1 MIEKNFNFFFNPV
14 SKVKGIGPKI
24 KKLFNEKKIDTNI
37 DLIFNFPYGLIDRTH
52 CPKLNNL
59 EIGKIS
65 TIFVKVR
72 KHNFPRIRRLPN
84 TVQCFDET
92 GEINIVF
99 FNSRENYIKEILPIN
114 SEVIISGK
122 VNFYKNKYQI
132 TNPDYA
138 TSINNEEKVTK
149 IMPTYASLKGISN
162 KTINKIYENI
172 IKEIPDVPEWH
183 RDHIIKNNK
192 WFSFKDSLIQL
203 HNPKKIEDLDKN
215 SLTYER
221 ISFDEIFSNLL
232 IFAQIKKKIA
242 TIYKKPKLFSSDQKL
257 KLIKNLSFT
266 LTKDQETI
274 IKEIDDSLKSD
285 KKMIRLLQ
293 GDVGSGKTIISIITG
308 LNVVAA
314 GYQVALM
321 CPTEILATQHLNL
334 IRSLTKGQDINVE
347 ILSSGINK
355 KRQIEIKK
363 ELVEGKI
370 NFLIGTHSL
379 FQETV
384 SFSNLGLI
392 IIDEQHKFGVRQR
405 INLSDK
411 GGVNCDVLLMSAT
424 PIPRT
429 LILSTYGDMDIST
442 LKEKPFKKTTIVTN
456 IIPEKKIPDLIN
468 LIKKKIESDQ
478 QIYWICPLIE
488 ESTKVNLTP
497 VLERF
502 KYITKFFPENVAVMH
517 GNLKNDEKNIVMK
530 NFLQKKFSIL
540 ISTTVVEVG
549 VDNPNAN
556 TIIIENSE
564 RFGLAQLHQ
573 LRGRV
578 GRGIENGECILVYS
592 KSISENGK
600 KRLKILKESNDGFYI
615 SEQDLKLRGFGDI
628 IGYKQSG
635 QKDFI
640 VADPM
645 FHSHLFELAK
655 QETDFYTQANLPI
668 EKFNVLLKF
677 FKKDKILNIIDS
689 G

>member
-1 MIEKNFNFFFNPV
+1 M
-14 SKVKGIGPKI
+14 
-24 KKLFNEKKIDTNI
+24 
-37 DLIFNFPYGLIDRTH
+37 
-52 CPKLNNL
+52 
-59 EIGKIS
+59 
-65 TIFVKVR
+65 
-72 KHNFPRIRRLPN
+72 
-84 TVQCFDET
+84 
-92 GEINIVF
+92 
-99 FNSRENYIKEILPIN
+99 
-114 SEVIISGK
+114 
-122 VNFYKNKYQI
+122 
-132 TNPDYA
+132 
-138 TSINNEEKVTK
+138 
-149 IMPTYASLKGISN
+149 
-162 KTINKIYENI
+162 
-172 IKEIPDVPEWH
+172 
-183 RDHIIKNNK
+183 
-192 WFSFKDSLIQL
+192 
-203 HNPKKIEDLDKN
+203 
-215 SLTYER
+215 
-221 ISFDEIFSNLL
+221 
-232 IFAQIKKKIA
+232 
-242 TIYKKPKLFSSDQKL
+242 
-257 KLIKNLSFT
+257 KNLSFT

-274 IKEIDDSLKSD
+274 IKEIDDSLKSN

-308 LNVVAA
+308 LNVIAA

-334 IRSLTKGQDINVE
+334 IKSLTKEQNINVE

-363 ELVEGKI
+363 EVLEGKI

-384 SFSNLGLI
+384 SFFNLGLI
-392 IIDEQHKFGVRQR
+392 IIDEQHKFGVKQR
-405 INLSDK
+405 ISLSDK
-411 GGVNCDVLLMSAT
+411 GGENCDVLLMSAT

-442 LKEKPFKKTTIVTN
+442 LKEKPFKKTTIITN
-456 IIPEKKIPDLIN
+456 IIPENKIPDLIN
-468 LIKKKIESDQ
+468 LIKKKIESKQ

-488 ESTKVNLTP
+488 ESKKVNLTP

-502 KYITKFFPENVAVMH
+502 KYLTKYFPENVIVMH
-517 GNLKNDEKNIVMK
+517 GNLKNEEKNIVMK
-530 NFLQKKFSIL
+530 NFLEKKFSIL

-556 TIIIENSE
+556 MIIIENSE

-645 FHSHLFELAK
+645 YHSHLFELAK
-655 QETDFYTQANLPI
+655 QETDFYTQANLSL

>member
-132 TNPDYA
+132 TNPDYV

-257 KLIKNLSFT
+257 KLIKNLPFT

-274 IKEIDDSLKSD
+274 IEEIDDSLKSD

-468 LIKKKIESDQ
+468 LIKKKIESKQ

-530 NFLQKKFSIL
+530 NFLEKKFSIL

>member
-257 KLIKNLSFT
+257 KLIKNLPFT

-468 LIKKKIESDQ
+468 LIKKKIESEQ

-502 KYITKFFPENVAVMH
+502 KYITKFFPENVTVMH

-530 NFLQKKFSIL
+530 SFLEKKFSIL

>member
-65 TIFVKVR
+65 TIFVKVK

-84 TVQCFDET
+84 TVQCYDET

-114 SEVIISGK
+114 GEVIVSGK

-132 TNPDYA
+132 TNPDYV
-138 TSINNEEKVTK
+138 TSTNNEEKVTK

-162 KTINKIYENI
+162 KTVNKIYENI
-172 IKEIPDVPEWH
+172 IKDIPDVPEWH
-183 RDHIIKNNK
+183 RDHIIKNNN
-192 WFSFKDSLIQL
+192 WLSFKHSLVQL

-215 SLTYER
+215 SLAYER

-232 IFAQIKKKIA
+232 IFAQIKKKNA
-242 TIYKKPKLFSSDQKL
+242 NVYKKPKIFSSDLKL

-274 IKEIDDSLKSD
+274 IKEIDDSLKSN

-308 LNVVAA
+308 LNVIAA

-334 IRSLTKGQDINVE
+334 IKSLTKEQNINVE

-355 KRQIEIKK
+355 KKQIEIKK
-363 ELVEGKI
+363 EVLEGKI

-384 SFSNLGLI
+384 SFFNLGLI
-392 IIDEQHKFGVRQR
+392 IIDEQHKFGVKQR
-405 INLSDK
+405 ISLSDK
-411 GGVNCDVLLMSAT
+411 GGENCDVLLMSAT

-442 LKEKPFKKTTIVTN
+442 LKEKPFKKTTIITN
-456 IIPEKKIPDLIN
+456 IIPENKIPDLIN
-468 LIKKKIESDQ
+468 LIKKKIESKQ

-488 ESTKVNLTP
+488 ESKKVNLTP

-502 KYITKFFPENVAVMH
+502 KYLTKYFPENVIVMH
-517 GNLKNDEKNIVMK
+517 GNLKNEEKNIVMK
-530 NFLQKKFSIL
+530 NFLEKKFSIL

-556 TIIIENSE
+556 MIIIENSE

-645 FHSHLFELAK
+645 YHSHLFELAK
-655 QETDFYTQANLPI
+655 QETDFYTQANLSL

>member
-1 MIEKNFNFFFNPV
+1 MIEKDFNFFFNPV

-132 TNPDYA
+132 TNPDYV

-192 WFSFKDSLIQL
+192 WFSFKESLIQL

-257 KLIKNLSFT
+257 KLIKNLPFT

-468 LIKKKIESDQ
+468 LIKKKIESEQ

-530 NFLQKKFSIL
+530 NFLEKKFSIL

-655 QETDFYTQANLPI
+655 QETDFYIQANLPI

>member
-65 TIFVKVR
+65 TIFVKVK

-84 TVQCFDET
+84 TVQCYDET

-114 SEVIISGK
+114 GDVIVSGK

-132 TNPDYA
+132 TNPDYV
-138 TSINNEEKVTK
+138 TSTNNEEKVTK

-162 KTINKIYENI
+162 KTVNKIYENI
-172 IKEIPDVPEWH
+172 IKDIPDVPEWH
-183 RDHIIKNNK
+183 RDHIIKNNN
-192 WFSFKDSLIQL
+192 WLSFKHSLVQL

-215 SLTYER
+215 SLAYER

-242 TIYKKPKLFSSDQKL
+242 NVYKKPKIFSSDLKL
-257 KLIKNLSFT
+257 KFIKNLSFT
-266 LTKDQETI
+266 LTKDQEAI
-274 IKEIDDSLKSD
+274 IKEIDDSLKSN

-308 LNVVAA
+308 LNVIAA

-334 IRSLTKGQDINVE
+334 IKSLTKEQNINVE

-363 ELVEGKI
+363 EVLEGKI

-384 SFSNLGLI
+384 SFFNLGLI
-392 IIDEQHKFGVRQR
+392 IIDEQHKFGVKQR
-405 INLSDK
+405 ISLSDK
-411 GGVNCDVLLMSAT
+411 GGENCDVLLMSAT

-442 LKEKPFKKTTIVTN
+442 LKEKPFKKTTIITN
-456 IIPEKKIPDLIN
+456 IIPENKIPDLIN
-468 LIKKKIESDQ
+468 LIKKKIESKQ

-488 ESTKVNLTP
+488 ESKKVNLTP

-502 KYITKFFPENVAVMH
+502 KYLTKYFPENVIVMH
-517 GNLKNDEKNIVMK
+517 GNLKNEEKNIVMK
-530 NFLQKKFSIL
+530 NFLEKKFSIL

-556 TIIIENSE
+556 MIIIENSE

-645 FHSHLFELAK
+645 YHSHLFELAK
-655 QETDFYTQANLPI
+655 QETDFYTQANLSL

-677 FKKDKILNIIDS
+677 FKKDKISNIIDS

>member
-1 MIEKNFNFFFNPV
+1 MLEKNFNFFFNPV

-132 TNPDYA
+132 TNPDYV

-192 WFSFKDSLIQL
+192 WFSFKESLIQL

-257 KLIKNLSFT
+257 KLINNLSFT

-442 LKEKPFKKTTIVTN
+442 LKEKPFKNTTIVTN

-468 LIKKKIESDQ
+468 LIKKKIESEQ

-502 KYITKFFPENVAVMH
+502 KFITKFFPENAAVMH

-530 NFLQKKFSIL
+530 NFLEKKFSIL

>member
-132 TNPDYA
+132 TNPDYV

-242 TIYKKPKLFSSDQKL
+242 TIYKKPKLFSSDQRL

-411 GGVNCDVLLMSAT
+411 GGENCDVLLMSAT

-468 LIKKKIESDQ
+468 LIKKKIESKQ

-488 ESTKVNLTP
+488 ESAKVNLTP

-530 NFLQKKFSIL
+530 NFLEKKFSIL

>member
-84 TVQCFDET
+84 TVQCFDEA

-132 TNPDYA
+132 TNPDYV

-242 TIYKKPKLFSSDQKL
+242 TIYKKPKLFSSDQRL
-257 KLIKNLSFT
+257 QLIKNLSFT

>member
-183 RDHIIKNNK
+183 REHIIKNNK

-257 KLIKNLSFT
+257 KLINNLSFT

-468 LIKKKIESDQ
+468 LIKKKIESEQ

-530 NFLQKKFSIL
+530 SFLEKKFSIL

>member
-1 MIEKNFNFFFNPV
+1 MK
-14 SKVKGIGPKI
+14 
-24 KKLFNEKKIDTNI
+24 KKIDTNI

-132 TNPDYA
+132 TNPDYV

-192 WFSFKDSLIQL
+192 WFSFKESLIQL

-257 KLIKNLSFT
+257 KLIKNLPFT

-468 LIKKKIESDQ
+468 LIKKKIESEQ

-502 KYITKFFPENVAVMH
+502 KFITKFFPENAAVMH

-530 NFLQKKFSIL
+530 NFLEKKFSIL

>member
-65 TIFVKVR
+65 TIFVKVK

-84 TVQCFDET
+84 TVQCYDET

-114 SEVIISGK
+114 GEVIVSGK

-132 TNPDYA
+132 TNPDYV
-138 TSINNEEKVTK
+138 TSTNNEEKVTK

-162 KTINKIYENI
+162 KTVNKIYENI
-172 IKEIPDVPEWH
+172 IKDIPDVPEWH
-183 RDHIIKNNK
+183 RDHIIKNNN
-192 WFSFKDSLIQL
+192 WLSFKHSLVQL
-203 HNPKKIEDLDKN
+203 HNPKKIDDLDKN
-215 SLTYER
+215 SLAYER

-242 TIYKKPKLFSSDQKL
+242 NVYKKPKIFSSDLKL
-257 KLIKNLSFT
+257 KLINNLSFT
-266 LTKDQETI
+266 LTKDQEAI
-274 IKEIDDSLKSD
+274 IKEIDDSLKGN

-308 LNVVAA
+308 LNVIAA

-334 IRSLTKGQDINVE
+334 IKSLTKEQNINVE

-363 ELVEGKI
+363 EVLEGKI

-392 IIDEQHKFGVRQR
+392 IIDEQHKFGVKQR
-405 INLSDK
+405 ISLSDK
-411 GGVNCDVLLMSAT
+411 GGENCDVLLMSAT

-442 LKEKPFKKTTIVTN
+442 LKEKPFKKTTIITN
-456 IIPEKKIPDLIN
+456 IIPENKIPDLIN
-468 LIKKKIESDQ
+468 LIKKKIESKQ

-488 ESTKVNLTP
+488 ESKKVNLTP

-502 KYITKFFPENVAVMH
+502 KYLTKYFPENVIVMH
-517 GNLKNDEKNIVMK
+517 GNLKNEEKNIVMK
-530 NFLQKKFSIL
+530 NFLEKKFSIL

-556 TIIIENSE
+556 MIIIENSE

-645 FHSHLFELAK
+645 YHSHLFELAK
-655 QETDFYTQANLPI
+655 QETDFYTQANLSL

>member
-232 IFAQIKKKIA
+232 IFAQIKKKNA

-257 KLIKNLSFT
+257 KLIKNLPFT

-274 IKEIDDSLKSD
+274 IEEIDDSLKSD

-530 NFLQKKFSIL
+530 SFLEKKFSIL

>member
-132 TNPDYA
+132 TNPDYV

-192 WFSFKDSLIQL
+192 WFSFKESLIQL

-242 TIYKKPKLFSSDQKL
+242 TIYKKPKLFSSAQKL

-411 GGVNCDVLLMSAT
+411 GGENCDVLLMSAT

-468 LIKKKIESDQ
+468 LIKKKIESEQ

-530 NFLQKKFSIL
+530 NFLEKKFSIL

>member
-132 TNPDYA
+132 TNPDYV

-257 KLIKNLSFT
+257 KLIKNLPFT

-293 GDVGSGKTIISIITG
+293 GDVGSGKTIISIING

-468 LIKKKIESDQ
+468 LIKKKIESKQ

-668 EKFNVLLKF
+668 EKFNLLLKF

>member
-132 TNPDYA
+132 TNPDYV

-257 KLIKNLSFT
+257 KLINNLSFT

-530 NFLQKKFSIL
+530 SFLEKKFSIL

>member
-65 TIFVKVR
+65 TIFVKVK

-84 TVQCFDET
+84 TVQCYDET

-114 SEVIISGK
+114 GEVIVSGK

-132 TNPDYA
+132 TNPDYV
-138 TSINNEEKVTK
+138 TSTNNEEKVTK

-162 KTINKIYENI
+162 KTVNKIYENI
-172 IKEIPDVPEWH
+172 IKDIPDVPEWH
-183 RDHIIKNNK
+183 RDHIIKNNN
-192 WFSFKDSLIQL
+192 WLSFKHSLVQL
-203 HNPKKIEDLDKN
+203 HNPKKIEDLGKN
-215 SLTYER
+215 SLAYER

-242 TIYKKPKLFSSDQKL
+242 NVYKKPKIFSSDLKL

-274 IKEIDDSLKSD
+274 IKEIDDSLKSN

-308 LNVVAA
+308 LNVIAA

-334 IRSLTKGQDINVE
+334 IKSLTMEQNINVE

-355 KRQIEIKK
+355 QRQIEIKK
-363 ELVEGKI
+363 EVLEGKI

-392 IIDEQHKFGVRQR
+392 IIDEQHKFGVKQR
-405 INLSDK
+405 ISLSDK
-411 GGVNCDVLLMSAT
+411 GGENCDVLLMSAT

-442 LKEKPFKKTTIVTN
+442 LKEKPFKKTTIITN
-456 IIPEKKIPDLIN
+456 IIPENKIPDLIN
-468 LIKKKIESDQ
+468 LIKKKIESKQ

-488 ESTKVNLTP
+488 ESKKVNLTP

-502 KYITKFFPENVAVMH
+502 KYLTKYFPENVIAMH
-517 GNLKNDEKNIVMK
+517 GNLKNEEKNIVMK
-530 NFLQKKFSIL
+530 NFLEKKFSIL

-556 TIIIENSE
+556 MIIIENSE

-645 FHSHLFELAK
+645 YHSHLFELAK
-655 QETDFYTQANLPI
+655 QETDFYTQANLSL

>member
-99 FNSRENYIKEILPIN
+99 FNSRENYIKEILPVN

-132 TNPDYA
+132 TNPDYV

-242 TIYKKPKLFSSDQKL
+242 TIYKKPKLFSSDQRL

-530 NFLQKKFSIL
+530 SFLEKKFSIL

>member
-232 IFAQIKKKIA
+232 IFSQIKKKIA

-257 KLIKNLSFT
+257 KLINNLSFT

-530 NFLQKKFSIL
+530 SFLEKKFSIL

-578 GRGIENGECILVYS
+578 GRGIENGQCILVYS

>member
-65 TIFVKVR
+65 TIFVKVK

-84 TVQCFDET
+84 IVQCFDET

-114 SEVIISGK
+114 GEVIISGK

-132 TNPDYA
+132 TNPDYV
-138 TSINNEEKVTK
+138 TSTNNEEKVTK

-172 IKEIPDVPEWH
+172 IKEIPDIQEWH
-183 RDHIIKNNK
+183 RDHIIKNNN
-192 WFSFKDSLIQL
+192 WLSFKHSLVQL

-215 SLTYER
+215 SLAYER

-242 TIYKKPKLFSSDQKL
+242 NVYKKPKIFSSDLKL
-257 KLIKNLSFT
+257 RLIKNLSFT

-274 IKEIDDSLKSD
+274 IKEIEESLKKD

-308 LNVVAA
+308 LNVIAA

-334 IRSLTKGQDINVE
+334 IKSLTKEQNINVE
-347 ILSSGINK
+347 ILSSSINK
-355 KRQIEIKK
+355 KKQIEIKK
-363 ELVEGKI
+363 EVLEGKI

-392 IIDEQHKFGVRQR
+392 IIDEQHKFGVKQR
-405 INLSDK
+405 ISLSDK
-411 GGVNCDVLLMSAT
+411 GGENCDVLLMSAT

-442 LKEKPFKKTTIVTN
+442 LKEKPFKKTTIITN
-456 IIPEKKIPDLIN
+456 IIPENKIPDLIN
-468 LIKKKIESDQ
+468 LIKKKIESKQ

-488 ESTKVNLTP
+488 ESKKVNLTP

-502 KYITKFFPENVAVMH
+502 KYLTKYFPENVIVMH

-530 NFLQKKFSIL
+530 NFLEKRFSIL

-556 TIIIENSE
+556 TIVIENSE

-645 FHSHLFELAK
+645 YHSHLFELAK
-655 QETDFYTQANLPI
+655 QETDFYTQANLSL
-668 EKFNVLLKF
+668 EKFNMLLKF

>member
-65 TIFVKVR
+65 TIFVKVK

-84 TVQCFDET
+84 TVQCYDET

-114 SEVIISGK
+114 GEVIVSGK

-132 TNPDYA
+132 TNPDYV
-138 TSINNEEKVTK
+138 TSTNNEEKVTK

-162 KTINKIYENI
+162 KTVNKIYENI
-172 IKEIPDVPEWH
+172 IKDIPDVPEWH

-192 WFSFKDSLIQL
+192 WFSFKESLIQL

-257 KLIKNLSFT
+257 KLIKNLPFT

-468 LIKKKIESDQ
+468 LIKKKIESEQ

-502 KYITKFFPENVAVMH
+502 KFITKFFPENAAVMH

-530 NFLQKKFSIL
+530 NFLEKKFSIL

>member
-65 TIFVKVR
+65 TIFVKVK
-72 KHNFPRIRRLPN
+72 KHNFPRIRKLPN
-84 TVQCFDET
+84 TVQCYDET

-114 SEVIISGK
+114 GEVIVSGK

-132 TNPDYA
+132 TNPDYV
-138 TSINNEEKVTK
+138 TSTNNEEKVTK

-162 KTINKIYENI
+162 KTVNKIYENI
-172 IKEIPDVPEWH
+172 IKDIPDVPEWH
-183 RDHIIKNNK
+183 RDHIIKNNN
-192 WFSFKDSLIQL
+192 WLSFKHSLVQL

-215 SLTYER
+215 SLAYER

-242 TIYKKPKLFSSDQKL
+242 NVYKKPKIFSSDLKL

-274 IKEIDDSLKSD
+274 IKEIDDSLKSN

-308 LNVVAA
+308 LNVISA

-334 IRSLTKGQDINVE
+334 IKSLTKEQNINVE

-363 ELVEGKI
+363 EVLEGKI

-392 IIDEQHKFGVRQR
+392 IIDEQHKFGVKQR
-405 INLSDK
+405 ISLSDK
-411 GGVNCDVLLMSAT
+411 GGENCDVLLMSAT

-442 LKEKPFKKTTIVTN
+442 LKEKPFKKTTIITN
-456 IIPEKKIPDLIN
+456 IIPENKIPDLIN
-468 LIKKKIESDQ
+468 LIKKKIESKQ

-488 ESTKVNLTP
+488 ESKKVNLTP

-502 KYITKFFPENVAVMH
+502 KYLTKYFPENVIVMH
-517 GNLKNDEKNIVMK
+517 GNLKNEEKNIVMK
-530 NFLQKKFSIL
+530 NFLEKKFSIL

-556 TIIIENSE
+556 MIIIENSE

-645 FHSHLFELAK
+645 YHSHLFELAK
-655 QETDFYTQANLPI
+655 QETDFYTQANLSL

>member
-84 TVQCFDET
+84 IVQCFDET

-132 TNPDYA
+132 TNPDYV

-232 IFAQIKKKIA
+232 IFAQIKKKNA

-274 IKEIDDSLKSD
+274 IKEIDDSLKSE

-468 LIKKKIESDQ
+468 LIKKKIESEQ

-530 NFLQKKFSIL
+530 NFLEKKFSIL

>member
-132 TNPDYA
+132 TNPDYV

-183 RDHIIKNNK
+183 RENIIKNNK

-257 KLIKNLSFT
+257 KLIKNLPFT

-456 IIPEKKIPDLIN
+456 IIPEKKISDLIN
-468 LIKKKIESDQ
+468 LIKKKIESEQ

-530 NFLQKKFSIL
+530 SFLEKKFSIL

-655 QETDFYTQANLPI
+655 QETDFYTQANLHI

>member
-65 TIFVKVR
+65 TIFVKVK

-84 TVQCFDET
+84 TVQCYDET

-114 SEVIISGK
+114 GEVIVSGK

-132 TNPDYA
+132 TNPDYV
-138 TSINNEEKVTK
+138 TSTNNEEKVTK

-162 KTINKIYENI
+162 KTVNKIYENI
-172 IKEIPDVPEWH
+172 IKDIPDVPEWH
-183 RDHIIKNNK
+183 RDHIIKNNN
-192 WFSFKDSLIQL
+192 WLSFKHSLVQL

-215 SLTYER
+215 SLAYER

-232 IFAQIKKKIA
+232 IFAKIKKKIA
-242 TIYKKPKLFSSDQKL
+242 NVYKKPKIFSSDLKL

-274 IKEIDDSLKSD
+274 IKEIDDSLKSN

-308 LNVVAA
+308 LNVIAA

-334 IRSLTKGQDINVE
+334 IKSLTKEQNINVE

-363 ELVEGKI
+363 EVLEGKI

-392 IIDEQHKFGVRQR
+392 IIDEQHKFGVKQR
-405 INLSDK
+405 ISLSDK
-411 GGVNCDVLLMSAT
+411 GGENCDVLLMSAT

-442 LKEKPFKKTTIVTN
+442 LKEKPFKKTTIITN
-456 IIPEKKIPDLIN
+456 IIPENKIPDLIN
-468 LIKKKIESDQ
+468 LIKKKIESKQ

-488 ESTKVNLTP
+488 ESKKVNLTP

-502 KYITKFFPENVAVMH
+502 KYLTKYFPENVIVMH
-517 GNLKNDEKNIVMK
+517 GNLKNEEKNIVMK
-530 NFLQKKFSIL
+530 NFLEKKFSIL

-556 TIIIENSE
+556 MIIIENSE

-645 FHSHLFELAK
+645 YHSHLFELAK
-655 QETDFYTQANLPI
+655 QETDFYTQANLSL

>member
-65 TIFVKVR
+65 TIFVKVK

-84 TVQCFDET
+84 TVQCYDET

-114 SEVIISGK
+114 GEVIVSGK

-132 TNPDYA
+132 TNPDYV
-138 TSINNEEKVTK
+138 TSTNNEEKVTK

-162 KTINKIYENI
+162 KTVNKIYENI
-172 IKEIPDVPEWH
+172 IKDIPDVPEWH
-183 RDHIIKNNK
+183 RDHIIKNNN
-192 WFSFKDSLIQL
+192 WLSFKHSLVQL

-215 SLTYER
+215 SLAYER
-221 ISFDEIFSNLL
+221 ISFEKIFSNLL
-232 IFAQIKKKIA
+232 IFAKIKKKIA
-242 TIYKKPKLFSSDQKL
+242 NVYKKPKIFSSDLKL

-274 IKEIDDSLKSD
+274 IKEIDDSLKSN

-308 LNVVAA
+308 LNVIAA

-334 IRSLTKGQDINVE
+334 IKSLTKEQNINVE

-363 ELVEGKI
+363 EVLEGKI

-384 SFSNLGLI
+384 SFFNLGLI
-392 IIDEQHKFGVRQR
+392 IIDEQHKFGVKQR
-405 INLSDK
+405 ISLSDK
-411 GGVNCDVLLMSAT
+411 GGENCDVLLMSAT

-442 LKEKPFKKTTIVTN
+442 LKEKPFKKTTIITN
-456 IIPEKKIPDLIN
+456 IIPENKIPDLIN
-468 LIKKKIESDQ
+468 LIKKKIESKQ

-488 ESTKVNLTP
+488 ESKKVNLTP

-502 KYITKFFPENVAVMH
+502 KYLTKYFPENVIVMH
-517 GNLKNDEKNIVMK
+517 GNLKNEEKNIVMK
-530 NFLQKKFSIL
+530 NFLEKKFSIL

-556 TIIIENSE
+556 MIIIENSE

-645 FHSHLFELAK
+645 YHSHLFELAK
-655 QETDFYTQANLPI
+655 QETDFYTQANLSL

>member
-132 TNPDYA
+132 TNPDYV

-192 WFSFKDSLIQL
+192 WFSFKESLIQL

-257 KLIKNLSFT
+257 KLIKNLPFT

-468 LIKKKIESDQ
+468 LIKKKIESEQ

-502 KYITKFFPENVAVMH
+502 KFITKFFPENAAVMH

-530 NFLQKKFSIL
+530 NFLEKKFSIL

>member
-59 EIGKIS
+59 EVGKIS

-132 TNPDYA
+132 TNPDYV

-257 KLIKNLSFT
+257 KLIKNLPFT

-411 GGVNCDVLLMSAT
+411 GGENCDVLLMSAT

-468 LIKKKIESDQ
+468 LIKKKIESEQ

-530 NFLQKKFSIL
+530 NFLEKKFSIL

-655 QETDFYTQANLPI
+655 QETDFYTEANLPI

>member
-65 TIFVKVR
+65 TIFVEVR

-99 FNSRENYIKEILPIN
+99 FNSRENYIKEILPVN

-132 TNPDYA
+132 TNPDYV

-192 WFSFKDSLIQL
+192 WFSFKESLIQL

-334 IRSLTKGQDINVE
+334 IRLLTKGQDINVE

-468 LIKKKIESDQ
+468 LIKKKIESEQ

-530 NFLQKKFSIL
+530 NFLEKKFSIL

>member
-65 TIFVKVR
+65 TIFVKVK

-84 TVQCFDET
+84 IVQCFDET

-114 SEVIISGK
+114 GEVIISGK

-132 TNPDYA
+132 TNPDYV
-138 TSINNEEKVTK
+138 TSTNNEEKVTK

-172 IKEIPDVPEWH
+172 IKEIPDVQEWH
-183 RDHIIKNNK
+183 RDHIIKNNN
-192 WFSFKDSLIQL
+192 WLSFKDSLVQL

-215 SLTYER
+215 SLAYER

-242 TIYKKPKLFSSDQKL
+242 NVYKKPKIFSSDLKL

-274 IKEIDDSLKSD
+274 IKEIEESLKKD

-308 LNVVAA
+308 LNVIAA

-334 IRSLTKGQDINVE
+334 IKSLTKEQNINVE
-347 ILSSGINK
+347 ILSSSINK
-355 KRQIEIKK
+355 KKQIEIKK
-363 ELVEGKI
+363 EVLEGKI

-392 IIDEQHKFGVRQR
+392 IIDEQHKFGVKQR
-405 INLSDK
+405 ISLSDK
-411 GGVNCDVLLMSAT
+411 GGENCDVLLMSAT

-442 LKEKPFKKTTIVTN
+442 LKEKPFKKTTIITN
-456 IIPEKKIPDLIN
+456 IIPENKIPDLIN
-468 LIKKKIESDQ
+468 LIKKKIESKQ

-488 ESTKVNLTP
+488 ESKKVNLTP

-502 KYITKFFPENVAVMH
+502 KYLTKYFPENVIVMH

-530 NFLQKKFSIL
+530 NFLEKKFSIL

-556 TIIIENSE
+556 TIVIENSE

-635 QKDFI
+635 QKDVI

-645 FHSHLFELAK
+645 YHSHLFELAK
-655 QETDFYTQANLPI
+655 QETDFYTQANLSL

>member
-65 TIFVKVR
+65 TIFVKVK

-84 TVQCFDET
+84 TVQCYDET

-114 SEVIISGK
+114 GEVIVSGK

-132 TNPDYA
+132 TNPDYV
-138 TSINNEEKVTK
+138 TSTNNEEKVTK

-162 KTINKIYENI
+162 KTVNKIYENI
-172 IKEIPDVPEWH
+172 IKDIPDVPEWH
-183 RDHIIKNNK
+183 RDHIIKNNN
-192 WFSFKDSLIQL
+192 WLSFKHSLVQL

-215 SLTYER
+215 SLAYER

-242 TIYKKPKLFSSDQKL
+242 NVY
-257 KLIKNLSFT
+257 
-266 LTKDQETI
+266 
-274 IKEIDDSLKSD
+274 

-308 LNVVAA
+308 LNVIAA

-334 IRSLTKGQDINVE
+334 IKSLTKEQNINVE

-363 ELVEGKI
+363 EVLEGKI

-384 SFSNLGLI
+384 SFFNLGLI
-392 IIDEQHKFGVRQR
+392 IIDEQHKFGVKQR
-405 INLSDK
+405 ISLSDK
-411 GGVNCDVLLMSAT
+411 GGENCDVLLMSAT

-442 LKEKPFKKTTIVTN
+442 LKEKPFKKTTIITN
-456 IIPEKKIPDLIN
+456 IIPENKIPDLIN
-468 LIKKKIESDQ
+468 LIKKKIESKQ

-488 ESTKVNLTP
+488 ESKKVNLTP

-502 KYITKFFPENVAVMH
+502 KYLTKYFPENVIVMH
-517 GNLKNDEKNIVMK
+517 GNLKNEEKNIVMK
-530 NFLQKKFSIL
+530 NFLEKKFSIL

-556 TIIIENSE
+556 MIIIENSE

-645 FHSHLFELAK
+645 YHSHLFELAK
-655 QETDFYTQANLPI
+655 QETDFYTQANLSL